1 MAGPRHGL
9 FTAAARR
16 ILQMSGPRPHVAR
29 VTSRSDAYSSPTY
42 NATHVPAK
50 TTLRARKS
58 PVVRLSN
65 SKRRENFAVCCGFL
79 QAVRRAGLRCQI
91 GGGRHEK
98 GIKARTAL
106 LPLPKNTG
114 RHSKASRYLIPL
126 PVLKR
131 TTVSPSFT

>member
-29 VTSRSDAYSSPTY
+29 VASRSDAYSSPTY

-91 GGGRHEK
+91 GGGRRRVQHQRDKQSKNEK
-98 GIKARTAL
+98 GKKPEPHYCRCRKIPDVIQKL
-106 LPLPKNTG
+106 LG
-114 RHSKASRYLIPL
+114 I
-126 PVLKR
+126 
-131 TTVSPSFT
+131 